1 MGLFSGIAGIA
12 RTAGRYPGITKIGA
26 YTTAGFMA
34 SSALNSKAAEKRNYY
49 GQKDYDRMYRGG
61 IETAASLAPAV
72 GLLAGI
78 GSAMR
83 YGPMGLAKRTINT
96 SAKIGLAPLRYG
108 MPAVG
113 RGMNMLSRKLNYN
126 VDRAIA
132 AYVHTPWPPGPAI
145 HTAANATA
153 TQRLSQR
160 LNSWYDNK
168 LLPSIG
174 ISGFVGA
181 QALNAS
187 TYFGLTAT
195 VANASKI
202 AAGAGAAGSIIA
214 LKSAHKL
221 GGMPAVAGLAMT
233 AGVGIGTG
241 YYNSQLPVPAAEGNI
256 IDVRS
261 NAQRTLKKM
270 DFNTA
275 GLVQALHQHR

>member
-1 MGLFSGIAGIA
+1 MGLFSGIA

-34 SSALNSKAAEKRNYY
+34 SSALNNKAAEKRNYY

-83 YGPMGLAKRTINT
+83 YGPMGLAKRTLNT
-96 SAKIGLAPLRYG
+96 SAKIGLAPARWMTGGARVPYL
-108 MPAVG
+108 G
-113 RGMNMLSRKLNYN
+113 RT
-126 VDRAIA
+126 IQ
-132 AYVHTPWPPGPAI
+132 PGNKMI
-145 HTAANATA
+145 GF
-153 TQRLSQR
+153 S
-160 LNSWYDNK
+160 SWYDSK
-168 LLPSIG
+168 LRPSIG
-174 ISGFVGA
+174 ITGFVGA

-195 VANASKI
+195 VANAGKI
-202 AAGAGAAGSIIA
+202 AAGVGAAGSIIA